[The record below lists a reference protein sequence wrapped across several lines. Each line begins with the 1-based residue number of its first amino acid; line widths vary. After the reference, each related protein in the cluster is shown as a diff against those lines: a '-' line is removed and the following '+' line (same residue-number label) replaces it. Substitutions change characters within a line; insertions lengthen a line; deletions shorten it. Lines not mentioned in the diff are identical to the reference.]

1 MRGLTERLP
10 ALAAAFW
17 WASLTVIG
25 FIVVPLLFKQLAT
38 PAMAGRMAAQLFT
51 AQTWVSIACALLLLA
66 LSRAEQAG
74 AAAQALDRAVLFVIL
89 GLLLALV
96 GEFGVAPRIV
106 ARENLK
112 LWHGVGSA
120 LYLAQWAC
128 AGTVLWRV
136 LKPPPA
142 A

>member
-1 MRGLTERLP
+1 MHPLTQRLP

-17 WASLTVIG
+17 WVSLTVIG
-25 FIVVPLLFKQLAT
+25 FLVVPLLFQNLAT
-38 PAMAGRMAAQLFT
+38 PAMAGKMAARLFT
-51 AQTWVSIACALLLLA
+51 AQTWVSIACALLLLG

-74 AAAQALDRAVLFVIL
+74 AEGRKVEAVIVFVIL

-96 GEFGVAPRIV
+96 GEFGIAPRIL

-112 LWHGVGSA
+112 LWHAVGSG

-128 AGTVLWRV
+128 AAAVLWRV
-136 LKPPPA
+136 LRPSPA
-142 A
+142 

>member
-1 MRGLTERLP
+1 MRGLTQRLP

-17 WASLTVIG
+17 WVSLTVVG
-25 FIVVPLLFKQLAT
+25 FIVVPLLFKHLPT
-38 PAMAGRMAAQLFT
+38 PAVAGRMAAQLFT
-51 AQTWVSIACALLLLA
+51 AQTWVSIGCALLLLG

-74 AAAQALDRAVLFVIL
+74 SAAQALDRAVLFVIL

-96 GEFGVAPRIV
+96 GEFGLAPRIV

-112 LWHGVGSA
+112 LWHAVGSG
-120 LYLAQWAC
+120 LYLVQWIC

-136 LKPPPA
+136 LRPPPA

>member
-10 ALAAAFW
+10 VLAAAFW
-17 WASLTVIG
+17 WTSLTVTG
-25 FIVVPLLFKQLAT
+25 FIVVPLLFKHLPTA
-38 PAMAGRMAAQLFT
+38 AMAGRMAARLFT
-51 AQTWVSIACALLLLA
+51 AQTWVSIASALLLLG
-66 LSRAEQAG
+66 LSRAERAG
-74 AAAQALDRAVLFVIL
+74 AAGQAVDRAVLFVIL

-112 LWHGVGSA
+112 LWHAVGTG

-136 LKPPPA
+136 HRPA
-142 A
+142 PA